1 MADNTDEEHLDN
13 PTNSQS
19 ENHPDDFIAT
29 IDSESIKPNQETEN
43 MEVHAHDLHKAPG
56 HGWKHYIF
64 EFLMLFFAVSL
75 GAYVENLRE
84 SSLHKEEVK
93 THINSL
99 VSDLQT
105 DISLFESGIDR
116 NNYGAQMADSLI
128 ELLHS
133 DISNTT
139 DIYVA
144 ARTVTANLGYS
155 YTNSKSFD
163 QMKSSGLLRY
173 IKPNYLLDS
182 IGSYYVSFQW
192 LNNQTE
198 LLRLKMDEIHKKN
211 ALLFDSY
218 VFQQMMNN
226 GIENGRNQRT
236 IIKKPAVKP
245 VLLSTNPIDINTVS
259 LNYHYYSSTIK
270 FFLNKSL
277 EQRNRAIRL
286 VKLIKK
292 EYLLE

>member
-1 MADNTDEEHLDN
+1 MASNTEEEHFEN
-13 PTNSQS
+13 PTKTQS
-19 ENHPDDFIAT
+19 ENPPDEIISIVDTET
-29 IDSESIKPNQETEN
+29 INPNQETEK
-43 MEVHAHDLHKAPG
+43 MEVHAHDLHKSPG
-56 HGWKHYIF
+56 HGWKHYMF

-84 SSLHKEEVK
+84 SILHKEEVK

-99 VSDLQT
+99 VADLRT
-105 DISLFESGIDR
+105 DISLLESGLDR
-116 NNYGAQMADSLI
+116 NKYSVQMADSLI

-133 DISNTT
+133 NISNTA

-192 LNNQTE
+192 MSNQTE

-226 GIENGRNQRT
+226 GIENSSNLRT
-236 IIKKPAVKP
+236 IINKPSVKP
-245 VLLSTNPIDINTVS
+245 VLLSTNPNDINTVS
-259 LNYHYYSSTIK
+259 LNYHYYSSTQK
-270 FFLNKSL
+270 FFINKTL
-277 EQRNRAIRL
+277 EQRDRAIRL
-286 VKLIKK
+286 VELIKK
-292 EYLLE
+292 EYPVE